1 MSQLWFEFV
10 HSLNLLLYSYHDLKI
25 ILFDSIISP
34 VDKTSITKYLRFIL
48 FSIEYQ
54 NDFITDGFDLL
65 RNDYGV
71 VPYDFIHPT
80 YDNNW
85 NRVFLSLYSVEWCGS
100 CWYNYFKLN
109 DSFSVSSWMMIKFN
123 SLKRF
128 ELISRLIL
136 YLVYRIRFFYHFI
149 NKISL

>member
-1 MSQLWFEFV
+1 MSQLWFEFA
-10 HSLNLLLYSYHDLKI
+10 HSLNRLLYSYHDLKI

-34 VDKTSITKYLRFIL
+34 VDKTSITKCLRFVL

-80 YDNNW
+80 YDNNR
-85 NRVFLSLYSVEWCGS
+85 NRVFLSLYSVE
-100 CWYNYFKLN
+100 
-109 DSFSVSSWMMIKFN
+109 
-123 SLKRF
+123 
-128 ELISRLIL
+128 
-136 YLVYRIRFFYHFI
+136 
-149 NKISL
+149 